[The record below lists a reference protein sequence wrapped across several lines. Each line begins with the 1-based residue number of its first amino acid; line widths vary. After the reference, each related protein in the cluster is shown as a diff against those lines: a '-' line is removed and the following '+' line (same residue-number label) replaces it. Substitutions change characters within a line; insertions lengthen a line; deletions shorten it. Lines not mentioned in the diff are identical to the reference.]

1 MLPALFVALQTY
13 QPWFA
18 RSAPTIINP
27 ALEMTIP
34 SPFTTFPSLYHVI
47 FVLGVEGEQPSKAE
61 LVSLTVTLVGVW
73 RNLGGAKEK
82 RKMQ

>member
-1 MLPALFVALQTY
+1 
-13 QPWFA
+13 
-18 RSAPTIINP
+18 
-27 ALEMTIP
+27 MTIP

-47 FVLGVEGEQPSKAE
+47 FVLGVEAEQPSKAE

-82 RKMQ
+82 CSNNTRVRICFFKEPVGLKFAS